1 MMLEKRLPDLE
12 EEERLDCEMQEEIDE
27 QTKHLKRYND
37 NIISLLGYQRAKEVK
52 KAMINFLVENL

>member
-12 EEERLDCEMQEEIDE
+12 IDERLDHDMQDEIDE
-27 QTKHLKRYND
+27 QKKHLKGYNE